1 MTVVMIFA
9 GGILGVNCS
18 HAYPHASSQAR
29 ELLPRGLKGADL
41 AVYSLF
47 KSLGIDA
54 HVLPVLRQKHD
65 EGVEE
70 EAVRDVLGFLRDCDE
85 FEPTF
90 TQLPQIIPVD
100 KDLGKYWK
108 MLHVSRRLHGTR
120 KIIQCAQE
128 RNLEIESRMFQ
139 DTKGNYFGTE
149 LHPYLVETELFEGD
163 SITAVSHLPDTT
175 RVFFLY
181 QYTTDTN
188 VEQNLT
194 CTVHPRYHMDF

>member
-1 MTVVMIFA
+1 MLIFT

-41 AVYSLF
+41 AVYSVF

-65 EGVEE
+65 EDAEE
-70 EAVRDVLGFLRDCDE
+70 QAVTDMLGFLRDGDE

-90 TQLPQIIPVD
+90 AQLPQIIPVD
-100 KDLGKYWK
+100 KDLEKYWK

-120 KIIQCAQE
+120 KIIQFAQE
-128 RNLEIESRMFQ
+128 RNLEMEPGLFQ

-149 LHPYLVETELFEGD
+149 LHPYLVETESYEGQ
-163 SITAVSHLPDTT
+163 SITTVSTFPDTIN
-175 RVFFLY
+175 VFFLD
-181 QYTTDTN
+181 QNITN
-188 VEQNLT
+188 TNLDHEQDLAR
-194 CTVHPRYHMDF
+194 TVHPRHHVDL